1 MGIGPKISGRLGLAL
16 VLSILWIA
24 AAAPAEAG
32 SKAQEVALR
41 SPGAI
46 RTIGPSVVGPPGFGT
61 RVREI
66 GGRLIFPPGSGAFI
80 TGYQA
85 GRPLLESSV
94 LGLAGAGQ
102 PGPRPLT
109 PLAQLEIGP
118 IPFRS
123 TGAALPGEELL
134 DRQDRRAIARELRAL
149 FRRHDA
155 ALPELSQADGQQQ

>member
-1 MGIGPKISGRLGLAL
+1 MGMNPKTSACFGLAL
-16 VLSILWIA
+16 GLSILWA
-24 AAAPAEAG
+24 VATPPAEAG
-32 SKAQEVALR
+32 SKAQDVALR

-66 GGRLIFPPGSGAFI
+66 GGRLIFPPGSDAFI
-80 TGYQA
+80 QGYQG

-94 LGLAGAGQ
+94 LGFAGTGQ
-102 PGPRPLT
+102 PGPRPMA
-109 PLAQLEIGP
+109 PLARLEIGS

-155 ALPELSQADGQQQ
+155 ALPGLGNTKSR